1 MLEPTPGPSRRGGR
15 RRARTTWRVTRT
27 GASLAAL
34 TVLAI
39 LFLDLFVVTV
49 SLVMLGAVVT
59 TLAVQLCRW
68 VLPEFADPLGYGGVA
83 TAARA
88 GDPASGPGGAGGR
101 GGLTAAVATARRT
114 RAGVAR

>member
-1 MLEPTPGPSRRGGR
+1 MVEPTPDPSRRGGRR

-68 VLPEFADPLGYGGVA
+68 ALPEFADPLGYGGVA

-88 GDPASGPGGAGGR
+88 GATPRQARVVPVVEAG
-101 GGLTAAVATARRT
+101 
-114 RAGVAR
+114 